1 MNRALGNICQGTHA
15 EHGNGQGL
23 GISHVRF
30 AVVCCDHF
38 FCHFVCFFYQQLS
51 NQHVSK
57 KFRLVSTGFF
67 VIVNITRLKKIAECC
82 YSKNVFI
89 LLGY

>member
-1 MNRALGNICQGTHA
+1 MLLLLLICFYYHKYFDFYFYYLRTPLVVSEMNRALGNICQGTHA

-57 KFRLVSTGFF
+57 
-67 VIVNITRLKKIAECC
+67 N
-82 YSKNVFI
+82 
-89 LLGY
+89 